1 MILMNVFAV
10 AEFVLPPTNTL
21 GRGIISALKQNKTPQ
36 PNKTP
41 QNNHIHFPPDPKPL
55 PILAVKLRTY

>member
-1 MILMNVFAV
+1 MNIFAV

-21 GRGIISALKQNKTPQ
+21 GRGTISALKSNKSPKQKKPKQNT
-36 PNKTP
+36 

-55 PILAVKLRTY
+55 AILAVKLHTY